1 MFIVIVGCSEVG
13 FFLSRALAT
22 TGHEVVVVEREPVR
36 HQLLT
41 ENLGMV
47 ALLGDGADLDVLAR
61 AGVHRADAV
70 IALTG
75 QDATN
80 LVVCQLAR
88 HLNEKTRTV
97 TLVKDPKHERIFE
110 ELGIDMVV
118 NWVSLALGALE
129 AGVPGQPLRHL
140 MTLHGASGELVSVT
154 VPSSADIVGK
164 RLSEIGMPPDSFVTL
179 ILRKETTIV
188 PQGQI
193 VIEADDEIVAVIPM
207 GGEQILYDVL
217 TGV

>member
-1 MFIVIVGCSEVG
+1 MYIVIVGCSEVG
-13 FFLSRALAT
+13 FFLSRALASA
-22 TGHEVVVVEREPVR
+22 GHEVAVVEREPVR

-47 ALLGDGADLDVLAR
+47 ALLGDGADLGVLNR
-61 AGVHRADAV
+61 AGVQRADAV

-80 LVVCQLAR
+80 LVICQIAK
-88 HLNEKTRTV
+88 HLNENTRTV
-97 TLVKDPKHERIFE
+97 TLVKDPKHERIFQ

-118 NWVSLALGALE
+118 NWVGLALGALE

-140 MTLHGASGELVSVT
+140 MTLHGPGGELVSVT
-154 VPSSADIVGK
+154 VPSTADIVGK

-179 ILRKETTIV
+179 IVRKERTII
-188 PQGQI
+188 PQAQ
-193 VIEADDEIVAVIPM
+193 VVVEADDEIVAVVPL
-207 GGEQILYDVL
+207 GGEQILYEVL